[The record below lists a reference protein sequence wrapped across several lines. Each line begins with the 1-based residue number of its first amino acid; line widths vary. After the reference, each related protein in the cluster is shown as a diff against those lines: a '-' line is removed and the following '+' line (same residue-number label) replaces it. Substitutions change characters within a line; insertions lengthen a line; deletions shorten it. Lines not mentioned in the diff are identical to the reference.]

1 MSHQSNQVLPIQE
14 FMRLNSL
21 EKVFENYQNKVFPT
35 AFIEQMKIIEYPNQF
50 FYIVDVPRAEI
61 VYISKN
67 IENVLGYSIED
78 INIDYM
84 YNQLVHPEDYVVVMS
99 VIKEIYEYVFTHKT
113 VVKDDYVVIDYRIKK
128 KDGNYIWL
136 LRQSTAL
143 VIMEDPYQILY
154 SISTCTDYTELKQG
168 SKVNFLAKG
177 PNVPIDYFSSERF
190 YKEKFA
196 LTPRR
201 IEILKLLD
209 KGFSSNDIANF
220 LKIKKNTVD
229 THRRQILQLTNTS
242 NTPELLAF
250 VKEYNLI

>member
-128 KDGNYIWL
+128 KDGNYGRSL
-136 LRQSTAL
+136 S
-143 VIMEDPYQILY
+143 
-154 SISTCTDYTELKQG
+154 
-168 SKVNFLAKG
+168 NF
-177 PNVPIDYFSSERF
+177 V
-190 YKEKFA
+190 
-196 LTPRR
+196 
-201 IEILKLLD
+201 
-209 KGFSSNDIANF
+209 
-220 LKIKKNTVD
+220 
-229 THRRQILQLTNTS
+229 
-242 NTPELLAF
+242 
-250 VKEYNLI
+250 